1 MLILEKAVDL
11 YCLMMLT
18 ALELSRGLRIV
29 QAVVS
34 VPTTVVIVKMLEY
47 DVCPCQSNY
56 RRADSV

>member
-1 MLILEKAVDL
+1 MLILEKAVDI

-34 VPTTVVIVKMLEY
+34 VPTTVVIVKMLEC
-47 DVCPCQSNY
+47 DVYP
-56 RRADSV
+56 